1 MCLCPYAS
9 CLCFC
14 VSVPSFHMRH
24 TIISHETYH
33 HTLCLRVT
41 HTHKHTIINSNTRDA
56 MYVCLRVSASVCLCV
71 CVCMCVCVCVYVLL
85 CLCVY
90 ASVSGV
96 LCVCVCMCL
105 CVYVSVFLSHDISE
119 RGCKIMSMCLCVCV
133 CMCLCF
139 CVAVCLPCM
148 SVQHHTLQYTATAL
162 QPHRNTMHSA
172 THCSILQHTTLVY
185 V

>member
-1 MCLCPYAS
+1 MCLCVY
-9 CLCFC
+9 
-14 VSVPSFHMRH
+14 VSLS
-24 TIISHETYH
+24 IS
-33 HTLCLRVT
+33 LM
-41 HTHKHTIINSNTRDA
+41 S
-56 MYVCLRVSASVCLCV
+56 VCLRVSAIILSHQAYYHLCRCVSMSRIHTSTPSSFHIPVMLCLCV
-71 CVCMCVCVCVYVLL
+71 CVSVRLCVYVSVCVCVCVYVLL

-96 LCVCVCMCL
+96 LCVCACMCL